1 MPIWLFYI
9 QVLILI
15 IQEQFLTLPTGII
28 GLVLV
33 NLTIKENVL
42 LRDFYLLTLI
52 NPKSVEEVAIANEN
66 ILRVADLLE
75 QIQDVNRMI
84 ELHQG
89 DDDLLMLHQYQY
101 RRSLF
106 LEELNEILSSF
117 KIYVGDIAA

>member
-1 MPIWLFYI
+1 M
-9 QVLILI
+9 
-15 IQEQFLTLPTGII
+15 
-28 GLVLV
+28 
-33 NLTIKENVL
+33 
-42 LRDFYLLTLI
+42 
-52 NPKSVEEVAIANEN
+52 EELAIENEN

-89 DDDLLMLHQYQY
+89 DEDLLMLNQYQY

-117 KIYVGDIAA
+117 KIYVGDMAA